1 MPLPLIPIA
10 AGVAA
15 RYGAKKLAKYLVK
28 RNTKKANVK
37 TKKLD
42 EKKNARQD
50 FMEKNDNMMD
60 SIDNSYGT
68 KEYTNIPKPYV
79 SPKSAKN
86 LKRIDRQHVEKH
98 KKFTKKITNE
108 NTKKPYKYKTTLQ
121 SEKKGRVEIYTYDKI
136 TSPRHK
142 KFLNTLKPFKGARPK

>member
-1 MPLPLIPIA
+1 MPLPIIA

-15 RYGAKKLAKYLVK
+15 RYGAKKLAKYLIK

-37 TKKLD
+37 AKKLD
-42 EKKNARQD
+42 EKKNAREN

-60 SIDNSYGT
+60 SVDYPYGT

-79 SPKSAKN
+79 SPKSAK
-86 LKRIDRQHVEKH
+86 
-98 KKFTKKITNE
+98 T
-108 NTKKPYKYKTTLQ
+108 YKYKTTLQ
-121 SEKKGRVEIYTYDKI
+121 SKKKGRVEIYTYDKI

-142 KFLNTLKPFKGARPK
+142 KLLNTLKPFKAARPK